1 MNNNKQR
8 TINKN
13 ALFEGIG
20 LHTGKAVVM
29 KFLPAPENTGVV
41 FIRSDLPNKP
51 KIKASLENVISTNRG
66 TVLKENDAVVNTVE
80 HVLSAL
86 KGLGIDNMFIDLNDV
101 EPPVMDGSAR
111 EYVKA
116 ILEAGIKEQEEPKE
130 YISLKDKLFLEEKG
144 KKMTYLP
151 SDKFEVT
158 FTLAY
163 SDSIIAPQT
172 VHVEINEEEYLKRI
186 GISRTFGFEH
196 EFEMLKANDL
206 ARGGS
211 LENAI
216 VINND
221 GTIRNEGGLRDAKEL
236 VLHKILDLIGDFS
249 LLGANL
255 KGHLIAEKS
264 GHDFN
269 TKFAKLL
276 KEKFNQVSIRKDSDV
291 MMYIEEIKSVL
302 PHRYPFLLVDRIVS
316 LVPGESICGYKNVT
330 TNEEFFNG
338 HYPHK
343 PIMPGVLLVEAMA
356 QVAGV
361 LFLSQEENKG
371 KTPFFCGID
380 RVRFRKPVVPGD
392 RVDFTIKITKVRGAT
407 GKVEAEARVD
417 GDLVAGGELMFQ
429 LV

>member
-116 ILEAGIKEQEEPKE
+116 ILEAGIKEQEEPKV

-172 VHVEINEEEYLKRI
+172 IHVEINEEEYLR
-186 GISRTFGFEH
+186 
-196 EFEMLKANDL
+196 LKD
-206 ARGGS
+206 S
-211 LENAI
+211 Y
-216 VINND
+216 
-221 GTIRNEGGLRDAKEL
+221 
-236 VLHKILDLIGDFS
+236 ILDMEKMNKAKKDMIVMHPLPRVNEIATEVDSDKRAVYFKQAEYGMYVRMALI
-249 LLGANL
+249 
-255 KGHLIAEKS
+255 
-264 GHDFN
+264 
-269 TKFAKLL
+269 AKLL
-276 KEKFNQVSIRKDSDV
+276 GV
-291 MMYIEEIKSVL
+291 M
-302 PHRYPFLLVDRIVS
+302 
-316 LVPGESICGYKNVT
+316 
-330 TNEEFFNG
+330 
-338 HYPHK
+338 
-343 PIMPGVLLVEAMA
+343 
-356 QVAGV
+356 
-361 LFLSQEENKG
+361 
-371 KTPFFCGID
+371 
-380 RVRFRKPVVPGD
+380 
-392 RVDFTIKITKVRGAT
+392 
-407 GKVEAEARVD
+407 
-417 GDLVAGGELMFQ
+417 
-429 LV
+429 